1 MLISIKYNEDDYF
14 ANEFYAKVGGITRV
28 EMDKLEYE
36 FLALVD
42 FKLFVDENIFNKYHT
57 YLLTVKVEGD
67 E

>member
-1 MLISIKYNEDDYF
+1 MLVAIKYNEDDYF

-28 EMDKLEYE
+28 EMDRLEYE

-42 FKLFVDENIFNKYHT
+42 FKLFVDEEIFNKYHK
-57 YLLTVKVEGD
+57 YLLTVKTEGD